1 MQQRHWQRFQSLF
14 GLKQVFGLPLRALRG
29 LAQSLRVVLPVLR
42 MGEPRHLAVDD
53 NTGPKRCVYGQALA
67 GLLQQISPGA
77 PMDTVGGDGACG
89 TKACHAQIAACAA
102 AMPWPQATPGAS

>member
-1 MQQRHWQRFQSLF
+1 MF

-42 MGEPRHLAVDD
+42 MGEPRHLTIDSA
-53 NTGPKRCVYGQALA
+53 GPKRRVYGQTLA
-67 GLLQQISPGA
+67 GLLQQIPPGA
-77 PMDTVGGDGACG
+77 PMDTVGDDGACG